1 MIGEVFRTRTRALDD
16 LEQQHQDSERQQHI
30 AQRQRPLGARH
41 QRQLQNRIG
50 EGNAGHQED
59 DDVVDRERY
68 QKKRKTDH
76 RHRRGLLS
84 SRRTDAFPSES
95 LWGGPQKNRLTA
107 LVGRILAEFR
117 RALPV
122 MSAPTLSYAAMP

>member
-16 LEQQHQDSERQQHI
+16 LEQQHQNSERQQHI

-84 SRRTDAFPSES
+84 SKRTKAFRSES
-95 LWGGPQKNRLTA
+95 LWGWPQKNRLTA
-107 LVGRILAEFR
+107 LVGRIQAR
-117 RALPV
+117 VAGH
-122 MSAPTLSYAAMP
+122 SGSDS